1 MRVTETP
8 TLFILLALGPPR
20 VHFLTSKCNAMRGRR
35 CIERDLSCINREQ
48 QSDKWL
54 RKNTPM
60 KNAGKNKAFLE
71 IYHFEAITRHS
82 KKVNL

>member
-1 MRVTETP
+1 
-8 TLFILLALGPPR
+8 
-20 VHFLTSKCNAMRGRR
+20 MRGRR